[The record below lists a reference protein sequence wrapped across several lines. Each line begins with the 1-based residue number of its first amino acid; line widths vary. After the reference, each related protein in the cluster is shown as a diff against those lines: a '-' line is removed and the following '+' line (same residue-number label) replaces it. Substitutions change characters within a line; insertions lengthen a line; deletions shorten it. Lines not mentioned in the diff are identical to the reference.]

1 MSYRR
6 YQNAAATAVW
16 VLITANVLVYIA
28 TSLISGGIFGGLS
41 NAVVDQFGVSRSTIS
56 SQPWTIITSLFL
68 HDGIY
73 HILGNMLMLYIYGS
87 YLANVINETRLLLL
101 YFVGGLVGN
110 ALFLLIAPPLAA
122 AVGASGAIF
131 ALGGALAV
139 LRPKIKVV
147 LFPIPIPMDLWVYV
161 LMSAVLLGV
170 LPALSQFSTIGWQAH
185 IGGLVTGLA
194 AGWYF
199 RRWERSRGI
208 YR

>member
-1 MSYRR
+1 M
-6 YQNAAATAVW
+6 W
-16 VLITANVLVYIA
+16 VLIAANVLVYIA
-28 TSLISGGIFGGLS
+28 TSLVPGGGFGGLS
-41 NAVVDQFGVSRSTIS
+41 NAIVDQFGISRSTLGTH
-56 SQPWTIITSLFL
+56 PWAIITSLFL

-87 YLANVINETRLLLL
+87 YLANVVSETRLLLL
-101 YFVGGLVGN
+101 YFIGGLIGN
-110 ALFLLIAPPLAA
+110 ALFLAIASPQTA

-139 LRPKIKVV
+139 MRPRIKVV

-161 LMSAVLLGV
+161 LFSAVLLGV
-170 LPALSQFSTIGWQAH
+170 LPALSAFSTIGWQAH
-185 IGGLVTGLA
+185 IGGLLTGLA